1 MTATADNQKPTF
13 CANWTAGENSDGEI
27 AAELAAA
34 YYEEPQPWQLD
45 FLDVMLARDDAG
57 KLAHPAVGISVPR
70 QNGKSWDVRSRC
82 HYGVTVLGEK
92 ILYTCHNQDTADEM
106 RKLFC
111 EPYMDKDSHPDLFS
125 KSVVRQANGQGYVS
139 YNDTRLDESTGRMV
153 DVSGYIFFTT
163 RSNLKSRGQTYDVI
177 IYDEAQELTKGQQKA
192 SLPTISAGPR
202 GDSQAIYLGTPE
214 DENSHGDVFPAMR
227 RRAHAGESNAAW
239 AEWSL
244 ECRISELP
252 FKVKDREI
260 WRRMNPGWD
269 YIMNHSAVEGEFD
282 GMEPREF
289 AGDRL
294 GWWMPDS
301 PDESDMPTFVPRS
314 TWEDT
319 AVPTLAGFAD
329 RKRAFGL
336 KFSRFDGS
344 WALAGC
350 LVDADGN
357 AAFELV
363 EVGDAQSNLRALADQ
378 LARRKS
384 TVSCV
389 VMDGLPGTTIVN
401 DAMGNVPKGY
411 AVCATTADVAN
422 ACGMLMDELD
432 DGSASHVS
440 CEGQAVLDA
449 ASKTVEKRKIGN
461 SGGWGFDGPG
471 YVVME
476 ACALALWAARNSKRN
491 PKRKQMLI

>member
-1 MTATADNQKPTF
+1 MTQAVDNQKPTF
-13 CANWTAGENSDGEI
+13 SVNWTAGENSDGEI

-34 YYEEPQPWQLD
+34 YYEEPQPWQRD
-45 FLDVMLARDDAG
+45 FLDVMLARDHFN
-57 KLAHPAVGISVPR
+57 KLLHPAIGLSVPR
-70 QNGKSWDVRSRC
+70 QNGKSWDVRARC
-82 HYGVTVLGEK
+82 KYGVTVLGER

-111 EPYMDKDSHPDLFS
+111 EPFMDRDKHPDLFS

-139 YNDTRLDESTGRMV
+139 YHDTRFDESTGEMV
-153 DVSGYIFFTT
+153 EVNGYIFFTT

-202 GDSQAIYLGTPE
+202 GDSQAIYIGTPE

-227 RRAHAGESNAAW
+227 RRARGGTSNAAW
-239 AEWSL
+239 AEWAL
-244 ECRISELP
+244 ECKISELP
-252 FKVKDREI
+252 YKVQDRDI

-294 GWWMPDS
+294 GWWMPDEA
-301 PDESDMPTFVPRS
+301 DDDAPTFIPRDLWS
-314 TWEDT
+314 DT
-319 AVPTLAGFAD
+319 SIPTMEGFAD
-329 RKRAFGL
+329 VRRAFGL
-336 KFSRFDGS
+336 KFSRFDGA

-350 LVDADGN
+350 AIDKDGM

-363 EVGDAQSNLRALADQ
+363 EVGDSGGNLHALGEQ
-378 LARRKS
+378 LAKRKS
-384 TVSCV
+384 TASCV
-389 VMDGLPGTTIVN
+389 IMDGLPGTTIVT
-401 DAMGNVPKGY
+401 DSMGNVPKGF
-411 AVCATTADVAN
+411 AVQATTADVAN
-422 ACGMLMDELD
+422 ACGRLYDELD
-432 DGSASHVS
+432 EGSASHVS
-440 CEGQAVLDA
+440 NDGQAALDI
-449 ASKTVEKRKIGN
+449 ASANVEKRRIGN
-461 SGGWGFDGPG
+461 SGGWGFEGPG
-471 YVVME
+471 YVAME

-491 PKRKQMLI
+491 PRRKQVIL